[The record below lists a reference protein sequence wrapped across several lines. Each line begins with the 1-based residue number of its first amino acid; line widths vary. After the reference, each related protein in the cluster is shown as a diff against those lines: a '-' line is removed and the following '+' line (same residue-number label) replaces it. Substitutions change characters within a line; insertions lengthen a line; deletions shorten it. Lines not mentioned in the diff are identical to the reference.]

1 MYKYKLI
8 ATDLDGTLL
17 NNEGKISV
25 ENRKAL
31 AALEKKGVHLSVA
44 TGRTYAEIPPEV
56 LSCDAFHYLIY
67 SNGSV
72 VLDRKSGEKMTACI
86 GKETASRMM
95 DIFAD
100 YALHITARFGGEC
113 YFDANYPLKESEAYY
128 RIDPNHV
135 LCVGEYGHGRE
146 DFDRLVRAQEEIEV
160 FSVYFHSDAER
171 EACRERLAALGDLY
185 ITSICDTNFEIFNI
199 HAGKDRALARL
210 CEHLGFTAKE
220 AITLGDS
227 SNDLS
232 MTKASG
238 LGLATANAQPA
249 LMAAAD
255 GVICSNEAHVMPFVL
270 EKYFAD

>member
-17 NNEGKISV
+17 NCKGRISD

-44 TGRTYAEIPPEV
+44 TGRTYSEIPPEV
-56 LSCDAFHYLIY
+56 RACEAFQYLIY

-86 GKETASRMM
+86 DNTTIGKVM

-100 YALHITARFGGEC
+100 YKLHITARFRGEC
-113 YFDANYPLKESEAYY
+113 YFDAKFPLKENEEYY

-146 DFDRLVRAQEEIEV
+146 DFDRLVRAQDEAEV
-160 FSVYFHSDAER
+160 FSVYFHDDGER
-171 EACRERLAALGDLY
+171 EECGKRLAALGNLY

-210 CEHLGFTAKE
+210 CEHLGFTTDA

-232 MTKASG
+232 MTKAAG

-255 GVICSNEAHVMPFVL
+255 GVICSNEEHVMPYIL
-270 EKYFAD
+270 KKYFDK